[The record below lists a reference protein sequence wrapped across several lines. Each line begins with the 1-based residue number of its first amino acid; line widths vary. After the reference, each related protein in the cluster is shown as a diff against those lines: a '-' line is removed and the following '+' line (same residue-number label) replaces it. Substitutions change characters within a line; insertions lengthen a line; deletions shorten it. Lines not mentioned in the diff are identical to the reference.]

1 VLGEGAW
8 LACALESCG
17 FDALGGSAGE
27 PPRKRTRS
35 HVEETGG
42 PIEEL
47 FIACNEPCFNVRVSF
62 NSCNPGFINNKTTRI
77 RLGFTTLHDSRRY
90 AIPLSMP
97 GSLTPRHKGTVCG
110 DDEYAPIN
118 L

>member
-1 VLGEGAW
+1 MCLGELW
-8 LACALESCG
+8 V
-17 FDALGGSAGE
+17 ALGGSAGE

-97 GSLTPRHKGTVCG
+97 ALDPSHPDRKARCAAMMNTP
-110 DDEYAPIN
+110 P
-118 L
+118 